1 MTDYLH
7 PGCYLWHPGAVMTP
21 PFLLAVTLTEGDGIT
36 IGIAGSL
43 AGVLVLGSLAYARLH
58 HRAET
63 AEKALVAHDE
73 RLKALET
80 WRGTTDQQA
89 AELRAQVAEIFR
101 AVERMERKLDD
112 YLKPAPKSA

>member
-1 MTDYLH
+1 LH
-7 PGCYLWHPGAVMTP
+7 PVCYLWHPGANMTLP
-21 PFLLAVTLTEGDGIT
+21 PLLAVTLTESDGIT
-36 IGIAGSL
+36 LGLAGSL
-43 AGVLVLGSLAYARLH
+43 AGMLVVGSLAYARLH

-63 AEKALVAHDE
+63 AEKALVAQEE

-101 AVERMERKLDD
+101 AIERMERKLDD
-112 YLKPAPKSA
+112 YLKPAHKGAA

>member
-1 MTDYLH
+1 
-7 PGCYLWHPGAVMTP
+7 MTP
-21 PFLLAVTLTEGDGIT
+21 PLLLAVTLTEGDGIT
-36 IGIAGSL
+36 LGLAGSL

-58 HRAET
+58 HRLEA
-63 AEKALVAHDE
+63 AEKTAIAQEE

-101 AVERMERKLDD
+101 AIERMERKLDD
-112 YLKPAPKSA
+112 FFKPAHKGAA